1 MRTAWFLVLVLLAS
15 SAQAAT
21 RYVSPGGSN
30 SRSCEASTS
39 RDQSKQSLNGAQGAL
54 ACMKSGDTLYLLG
67 GTYREAL
74 VIPKGGLP
82 NGGGSWDKATTI
94 AGAPPE
100 RPILRPPA
108 GTFTSTTLSL
118 GQGGGFAWMIFANLE
133 MNGTDM
139 GSCSGC
145 GQNIM
150 LGGDSHHIRIQDCDI
165 HHGPSHNIFGGGSH
179 HEFLG
184 NRVHDARG
192 YGWYFSGNH
201 ALFDGNEVWYMGG
214 YGMHIYNTGATDV
227 SDNVVSNNRVHD
239 NGYGKYQDPPRGGT
253 GMLVSHGNNNIVV
266 NNLIYNNA
274 QGLEIDHSCTNC
286 QYLHNTIVG
295 NTGAGVTLGVQYPQ
309 SLPGLVFANNLVA
322 ENTPNFYDPNHVP
335 GTFSHTLCSRAGVH
349 CDLVGNPAFVEAAKG
364 NFQLLGISDA
374 RNAAQTLESVRS
386 SFYSVAR
393 QPSPPGGATDIGAA
407 EYEEEDE
414 SHAPVTANAVYVRTP
429 AKGGK
434 DTNDCTAAEKPATAK
449 ATITSAL
456 GCMTVPGKVLRI
468 EAGIYT
474 EEIDTKKTP
483 ITGGTAEA
491 MTRIE
496 GYGVGPT
503 ILQSPEG
510 GGTTLFLR
518 SPTDT
523 YLHFKRLIVDG
534 ANRTYNTVALY
545 ATAEHVRFEQVEVKN
560 VRDGNEGVYILG
572 SDHVE
577 LIDVFV
583 HDTGS
588 HGLRLEGDIGTFL
601 CERCH
606 LYNAKTTGVS
616 IDATGTK
623 KAISVRNSELRNN
636 GGDAVDLGSGAS
648 TQLANL
654 LIQGNG
660 SMGVRIRTGARG
672 VRLESS
678 TIYSNTGNGVQCD
691 PGASGVVLLE
701 NIIYG
706 NAGGGANN
714 VINNCGATVEATI
727 ERSPSARID

>member
-1 MRTAWFLVLVLLAS
+1 MPYAWFLVLVLLTS

-39 RDQSKQSLNGAQGAL
+39 RDQPKQTLNGSSGAL
-54 ACMKSGDTLYLLG
+54 ACMKSGDTLLLLG
-67 GTYREAL
+67 GTYREGL

-165 HHGPSHNIFGGGSH
+165 HHGPSHNIFGGGAF

-201 ALFDGNEVWYMGG
+201 AVFDGNEVFYMGG
-214 YGMHIYNTGATDV
+214 YGMHVYNTGMDNV
-227 SDNVVSNNRVHD
+227 SDNIFSNNRVHD
-239 NGYGKYQDPPRGGT
+239 NGYGKYQDPIRGGN
-253 GMLVSHGNNNIVV
+253 GMLVSHGRNNIVV
-266 NNLIYNNA
+266 NNLIYKNA
-274 QGLEIDHSCTNC
+274 QGLEIDHACVDC
-286 QYLHNTIVG
+286 QYLHNTIVN
-295 NTGAGVTLGVQYPQ
+295 NTGAGVVLGVQYPQ
-309 SLPGLVFANNLVA
+309 SLPGLVFENNIVA
-322 ENTPNFYDPNHVP
+322 DNGQNFYDPNRVP
-335 GTFSHTLCSRAGVH
+335 GTYSHTLCSRAGVH

-364 NFQLLGISDA
+364 NFQLLAISDA
-374 RNAAQTLESVRS
+374 RNAARTIESVRS

-393 QPSPPGGATDIGAA
+393 QPNTPGGRPDIGAA
-407 EYEEEDE
+407 EYEEDE
-414 SHAPVTANAVYVRTP
+414 PPAPATDNAIYVRTP
-429 AKGGK
+429 AKGGN
-434 DTNDCTAAEKPATAK
+434 DSNDCAAAEKPATAK

-456 GCMTVPGKVLRI
+456 GCMTVPGKILRI
-468 EAGIYT
+468 EAGVYA
-474 EEIDTKKTP
+474 EEIDTAKTP
-483 ITGGTAEA
+483 IIGGTAEA
-491 MTRIE
+491 WTRIE
-496 GYGVGPT
+496 GYGQGPT
-503 ILQSPEG
+503 ILQSPAG
-510 GGTTLFLR
+510 GNATLWLHAASDRFI
-518 SPTDT
+518 
-523 YLHFKRLIVDG
+523 HFKRLVIDG
-534 ANRTYNTVALY
+534 ANRTFNTLALFG
-545 ATAEHVRFEQVEVKN
+545 TTQHVRFEQVEVKN
-560 VRDGNEGVYILG
+560 VREGNEGVYVLG

-588 HGLRLEGDIGTFL
+588 HALRLEGDIDTFL

-606 LYNAKTTGVS
+606 LYNSRTTGLSV
-616 IDATGTK
+616 DTTGTK
-623 KAISVRNSELRNN
+623 KALSFRNSEVRNN
-636 GGDAVDLGSGAS
+636 GGDAVDLGGGAG
-648 TQLANL
+648 TELENL
-654 LIQGNG
+654 LVQGNG
-660 SMGVRIRTGARG
+660 SFGVRIRAGATK
-672 VRLESS
+672 VALANS
-678 TIYSNTGNGVQCD
+678 TIYSNAGPGIQCD
-691 PGASGVVLLE
+691 AGASGVVLRD
-701 NIIYG
+701 NIAYG

-714 VINNCGATVEATI
+714 VINNCGATVDGI
-727 ERSPSARID
+727 LERSPSARTE